1 MSFPLYDRLSKN
13 INDKDLTIKQKKFF
27 LETIKTVDSNSKE
40 LFYVL
45 IKYDSIQNNLPSMN
59 IPFEG
64 TKKINSTNSI
74 DITWNLSNIPNKL
87 KQVLL
92 NFLKIHVKNINEEK
106 ERNLDIF

>member
-45 IKYDSIQNNLPSMN
+45 IKYDSMQNNLPSMN
-59 IPFEG
+59 IQCHIYCYLGYYFYTVLPNVLILFLYYF
-64 TKKINSTNSI
+64 
-74 DITWNLSNIPNKL
+74 LSYRSCFCF
-87 KQVLL
+87 
-92 NFLKIHVKNINEEK
+92 NFYK
-106 ERNLDIF
+106 